1 MEAVH
6 ARCAGLDISKKDAVQ
21 RRGVR
26 PGRRRW
32 APQDRVVLEATGD
45 YRKPFYHLLED
56 ARFELVLVNARPV
69 KTLPGRKTDEPPE
82 VELPARSCPATCRR
96 ARRAEDSVANA
107 STAKVSSRS
116 RYGQLW
122 RPLNVG
128 RAPGRLRSPRRGDQ
142 HPAAVPEPC
151 RVADRERHPVRARA
165 QMQGALA
172 EQAAAHVG

>member
-56 ARFELVLVNARPV
+56 ARFDLVLVNARPV
-69 KTLPGRKTDEPPE
+69 KTLPGRGTDEPPE
-82 VELPARSCPATCRR
+82 VDLPARSCPATCRR

-128 RAPGRLRSPRRGDQ
+128 RAPGRLRSPRRRRSALG
-142 HPAAVPEPC
+142 
-151 RVADRERHPVRARA
+151 RRAGTA
-165 QMQGALA
+165 PGC
-172 EQAAAHVG
+172 